1 MFVYTYLCAPILF
14 YGAANRV
21 SKCQIQTQPIYMF
34 RYFWA
39 NKSRKSEKLGDPVV
53 EKANKIVLA
62 EEGQK
67 RREGD

>member
-1 MFVYTYLCAPILF
+1 
-14 YGAANRV
+14 
-21 SKCQIQTQPIYMF
+21 MF

-67 RREGD
+67 RREGDWLSLFLDLCVLLFTPNLLKFPIISYSNGLS